1 MDLLDNQKL
10 YHLKSYNLFESV
22 LVEREYYYPRFTEEF
37 ISNIKDY
44 VLELSDKDYKINIHE
59 VLYFRWQD
67 DKRYESISIDIDGEL
82 VKFNDELKQVLL
94 TIKSYSEDSNFKVD
108 IEITHEDE
116 YITLEEFIEQYKG
129 EEFGNG
135 IAILIW

>member
-1 MDLLDNQKL
+1 MRF
-10 YHLKSYNLFESV
+10 LKSYNLFESV

-129 EEFGNG
+129 EEFSNG

>member
-1 MDLLDNQKL
+1 
-10 YHLKSYNLFESV
+10 

>member
-1 MDLLDNQKL
+1 MRF
-10 YHLKSYNLFESV
+10 LKSYSLFESV
-22 LVEREYYYPRFTEEF
+22 SVEREYYYPRFTEEF

-44 VLELSDKDYKINIHE
+44 VLELSDKDYEINIHE

-82 VKFNDELKQVLL
+82 VKFNDELKQALL

-129 EEFGNG
+129 EEFSNG

>member
-1 MDLLDNQKL
+1 
-10 YHLKSYNLFESV
+10 LFESV

>member
-1 MDLLDNQKL
+1 MRF
-10 YHLKSYNLFESV
+10 LKSYNFFESV

>member
-1 MDLLDNQKL
+1 MRF
-10 YHLKSYNLFESV
+10 LKSYNLFESV

-67 DKRYESISIDIDGEL
+67 DKRYESISIGIDGEL